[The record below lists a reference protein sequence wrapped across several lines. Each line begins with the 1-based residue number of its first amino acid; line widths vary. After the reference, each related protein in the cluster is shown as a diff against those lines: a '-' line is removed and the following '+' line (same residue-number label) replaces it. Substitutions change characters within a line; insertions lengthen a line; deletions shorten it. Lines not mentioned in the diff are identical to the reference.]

1 MAVEFKPTVTP
12 AKKTTGL
19 PVSFVVVGGG
29 ISGLSCAIA
38 LRRVGHR
45 VTVLEKHADVF
56 QPSIGGVRCAPNASK
71 ILFHWGLEKELRG
84 IGMLSKGMNFH
95 ILDSGEYLGSHTW
108 DEEVIRETRGE
119 FLFSHHSDLRKLLL
133 DTAISCGATVK
144 FNAKVKA
151 VDPTNKRVELSTG
164 EVVEGDVI
172 IGADGVNGLCR
183 ALLTEEEDEEPAHC
197 NNVYSTV
204 VVASDMLADKELE
217 GLVSKSRKA
226 MYGWFGNGRSTL
238 LFPLGGSED
247 YALMVYSPVDGQ
259 EGSWDDR
266 ASLEGMQQVLD
277 TAEPRVKKLAKLAAQ
292 PTCVP
297 MKKYADLDDW
307 VHESGRML
315 VIGEAVHP
323 IPPGC
328 IQEVAMAI
336 EDGAVLAKLFSHLR
350 TEDQIPSLL
359 SAFQDLRTPR
369 CDFVLKKELGDVSF
383 MTLPPCEFQ
392 EGRDQMFRT
401 KRDAGVGVLDSL
413 EGSDE
418 EELPQWAEIKE
429 LFGYDAEDDADN
441 WWMEWG
447 LLRERA
453 KGTDLS
459 NGFVAPA
466 EIKVATGVS
475 LASLSLSA

>member
-1 MAVEFKPTVTP
+1 MAVEFKPPVTP

-84 IGMLSKGMNFH
+84 IGMSKGMNFH

-119 FLFSHHSDLRKLLL
+119 FLFSHLLL
-133 DTAISCGATVK
+133 DTAISCGATREVH
-144 FNAKVKA
+144 AKVKA

-164 EVVEGDVI
+164 EVVE
-172 IGADGVNGLCR
+172 DGVNGLCR

-197 NNVYSTV
+197 TNVYST
-204 VVASDMLADKELE
+204 
-217 GLVSKSRKA
+217 
-226 MYGWFGNGRSTL
+226 
-238 LFPLGGSED
+238 GGSED

-277 TAEPRVKKLAKLAAQ
+277 TAEPSLA
-292 PTCVP
+292 V
-297 MKKYADLDDW
+297 
-307 VHESGRML
+307 SRS
-315 VIGEAVHP
+315 
-323 IPPGC
+323 
-328 IQEVAMAI
+328 AMAI